1 MGSSAV
7 DICSQALDRLGI
19 PPISSFEDNRVAA
32 TCGRIYDDLMDSLL
46 ARYPWNFTRKY
57 AALTRT
63 NVTPTAQWKFEF
75 QLPGDIVLPGVYA
88 VYRTSAESEPPFK
101 NFEIVNNKKLLTDHP
116 TLFMAYTIR
125 PPESDWPAHFYQLAI
140 YAMTAELAKPLT
152 EDNAL
157 FELWRSFTYGTP
169 GEAGSGGYYK
179 TATRI
184 DSQQDPPAQLLEY
197 TLIEARVGDGLPDF
211 R

>member
-1 MGSSAV
+1 MGSSAT

-32 TCGRIYDDLMDSLL
+32 TCGRIYDDLMDSLI

-57 AALTRT
+57 AALSRT
-63 NVTPTAQWKFEF
+63 NVTPLAQWKFEY
-75 QLPGDIVLPGVYA
+75 QLPGDMVDPGLYA
-88 VYRTSAESEPPFK
+88 IYRTSAESEPPFK
-101 NFEIVNNKKLLTDHP
+101 VFEVVGDRKLLANEQQ
-116 TLFMAYTIR
+116 LFISYTIR
-125 PPESDWPAHFYQLAI
+125 PPESDWPPHFYQLAI

-157 FELWRSFTYGTP
+157 MQEWRVFTYGTP
-169 GEAGSGGYYK
+169 QDQGEGGYFG
-179 TATRI
+179 TAKRI
-184 DSQQDPPAQLLEY
+184 DSQMDPPARLFEY

>member
-32 TCGRIYDDLMDSLL
+32 TCGRLYDDLMDSLL

-57 AALTRT
+57 AALSRT
-63 NVTPTAQWKFEF
+63 NVTPTAQWRFEF
-75 QLPGDIVLPGVYA
+75 QLPGDIVIPGLYA
-88 VYRTSAESEPPFK
+88 IYRSAAVGEPPFK
-101 NFEIVNNKKLLTDHP
+101 VFEIVNNKKLLCNEP
-116 TLFMAYTIR
+116 TLFISYTIR

-140 YAMTAELAKPLT
+140 YAMTTELAKPLT

-157 FELWRSFTYGTP
+157 FETWRQYTYGVP
-169 GEAGSGGYYK
+169 SENGEGGYYS
-179 TATRI
+179 TAKRI
-184 DSQQDPPAQLLEY
+184 DAQQDPPARLFEY

>member
-32 TCGRIYDDLMDSLL
+32 TCGRLYDDLMDTLIS
-46 ARYPWNFTRKY
+46 RYPWNFARKY
-57 AALTRT
+57 AALSRT
-63 NVTPTAQWKFEF
+63 NGIPLAQWRFEF
-75 QLPGDIVLPGVYA
+75 QLPGDILLPGVYA
-88 VYRTSAESEPPFK
+88 IYRTAAEGEPPFK
-101 NFEIVNNKKLLTDHP
+101 IYEIVANKKLLCNEP
-116 TLFMAYTIR
+116 QLFISYTIR
-125 PPESDWPAHFYQLAI
+125 PPESDWPSHFYQLAI
-140 YAMTAELAKPLT
+140 YALTVELAKPLT

-157 FELWRSFTYGTP
+157 MQEWRQFTYGVP
-169 GEAGSGGYYK
+169 SDNGEGGYFG
-179 TATRI
+179 TAKRV
-184 DSQQDPPAQLLEY
+184 DSQQDPPARLFEH